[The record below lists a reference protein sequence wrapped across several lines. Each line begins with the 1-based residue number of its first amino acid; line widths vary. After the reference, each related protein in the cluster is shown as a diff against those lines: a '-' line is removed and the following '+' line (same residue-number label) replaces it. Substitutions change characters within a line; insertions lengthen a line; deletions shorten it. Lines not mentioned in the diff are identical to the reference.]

1 MKNKVNNYFDKI
13 TPIRSDEEILT
24 GVLRKAEEMERT
36 KCRHKLSFKR
46 PVIAVCATVLA
57 LSLGVTGAAAAGIID
72 FNEIFD
78 KRIAVQ
84 NEELGNALMCSAEG
98 FTYTISDDAYQ
109 IEMQGLTG
117 TEHEIMGTLVISRK
131 DGAPVT
137 DYINAV
143 SKEDK
148 IVLVEEIDSAMYP
161 TEEYSDFCYYGGA
174 HGEYYTD
181 NNGKM
186 IIEFSAYNRT
196 NMYNNKIRIYGQRKY
211 LRLPFDWSV
220 EFVYAPSE
228 TVVERLHRGYFT
240 VDDKVPVTYW
250 VSDTEMQEQME
261 KVETMADIYDI
272 ELNSLNGT
280 ITGTS
285 KLPEE
290 WIYKAAGREC
300 FNISDF
306 EVYLTQKDGT
316 KVNAFIQSGGY
327 TKNKFDLTL
336 VYINGERD
344 ELIENETL
352 DENHIAVDLSEIKS
366 ITINGKTFDMQ

>member
-1 MKNKVNNYFDKI
+1 MKNKVNSYFEKI
-13 TPIRSDEEILT
+13 TPVRSNEEILS
-24 GVLRKAEEMERT
+24 GVLRKAEEMEYT
-36 KCRHKLSFKR
+36 KNKHKFSVKR
-46 PVIAVCATVLA
+46 PAIAVCAAVLA

-78 KRIAVQ
+78 NRISVE
-84 NEELGNALMCSAEG
+84 NEKLGDALMCSAES
-98 FTYTISDDAYQ
+98 FTYTISDEDYQ

-117 TEHEIMGTLVISRK
+117 TEYEIIGTLVISRK

-148 IVLVEEIDSAMYP
+148 IILEEIDSAMYP
-161 TEEYSDFCYYGGA
+161 TEKYSDFCYYGGA

-181 NNGKM
+181 NNGKLK
-186 IIEFSAYNRT
+186 IEFSIRNYY
-196 NMYNNKIRIYGQRKY
+196 NMYNNKIRIHGRRKY
-211 LRLPFDWSV
+211 LKLPFDWSV
-220 EFVYAPSE
+220 EFVYTPSE

-240 VDDKVPVTYW
+240 VDDKVPLTYW
-250 VSDTEMQEQME
+250 VTGTEMQEQIE

-280 ITGTS
+280 ITGTA

-290 WIYKAAGREC
+290 WIVRAAGREC
-300 FNISDF
+300 FDLTDF
-306 EVYLTQKDGT
+306 DVYLTKNDGT
-316 KVNAFIQSGGY
+316 KVNAFIQSAGY
-327 TKNKFDLTL
+327 TKNKFDLML

-344 ELIENETL
+344 ELIESETL
-352 DENHIAVDLSEIKS
+352 HENHIAVDLSEIKS